1 MEVIDAMKKAKAWV
15 KDSSHIVF
23 FGGAGVSTAS
33 GIPDFRSENG
43 LYHTMKREH
52 SPEYYFSHEFSIE
65 DPDGFADFTR
75 ECIASYQ
82 VPPSGAHFA
91 LARLEQEGKLDA
103 VVTQNIDSLHQRAGS
118 KRVFEVHG
126 NMARIYCPACGHHL
140 PVEEFMAG
148 KGRALCPIC
157 GEIMRPDVVLYG
169 EPLNEDVFLG
179 AIQAIA
185 KADTLIVGGTS
196 LVVYPAAGLLNY
208 YRGHQF
214 ILLNRDPTPADSRAN
229 IAIHGNIAEILPALV
244 ED

>member
-1 MEVIDAMKKAKAWV
+1 MEVTEAMKKAKAWI
-15 KDSSHIVF
+15 KESAHIVF

-52 SPEYYFSHEFSIE
+52 SPEYYFSHEFSVE

-82 VPPSGAHFA
+82 VPPSGAHLA

>member
-1 MEVIDAMKKAKAWV
+1 MEFTDAMKKAKAWV

-82 VPPSGAHFA
+82 VPPSGAHLA

>member
-1 MEVIDAMKKAKAWV
+1 MEITEAMKKAKAWI
-15 KDSSHIVF
+15 KESSHIVF

-52 SPEYYFSHEFSIE
+52 SPEYYFSHEFSVE

-75 ECIASYQ
+75 ECITSYQ
-82 VPPSGAHFA
+82 VPPSGAHLA

-126 NMARIYCPACGHHL
+126 NMSRIYCPACGHHMH
-140 PVEEFMAG
+140 VEEFMVG

-169 EPLNEDVFLG
+169 EPLNEEVFLG

-214 ILLNRDPTPADSRAN
+214 ILLNRDPTPADSRAD

>member
-1 MEVIDAMKKAKAWV
+1 MEFTDAMKKAKAWI
-15 KDSSHIVF
+15 KESAHIVF

-52 SPEYYFSHEFSIE
+52 SPEYYFSHEFSVE

-82 VPPSGAHFA
+82 VPPSGAHLA

-148 KGRALCPIC
+148 KGRALCLIC
-157 GEIMRPDVVLYG
+157 GDIMRPDVVLYG

-214 ILLNRDPTPADSRAN
+214 ILLNRDPTPADSRAD
-229 IAIHGNIAEILPALV
+229 IAIHGNIAEILPALM